1 MVENFLVANLK
12 KNKSIN
18 DYKNLLLNG
27 ESPWIAIGD
36 SHTARS
42 LINSST
48 IDNLGYAAD
57 NLDSM
62 LSKSLFRINRLK
74 PKGII
79 LQATPHIFSFNRLS
93 DNQKQKTDY
102 LIAKNT
108 YIFEF
113 LNPLNR
119 PYLINH
125 LKLIFKNKFL
135 IKYKEKNEEKIKK
148 NWLLKSPQTKN
159 YETST
164 RVQLHTPILEFK
176 DHLSLRQY
184 KKMIKSFIKQDI
196 KVCLVRYPVSKFYL
210 NKTKFIRVFSEV
222 NTTLKEIANN
232 NNLNFLD
239 LSDNLDEKHFSDTD
253 HILPDSK
260 YLVTELIKKGCKIN
274 D

>member
-1 MVENFLVANLK
+1 MVENFLVANLEK
-12 KNKSIN
+12 DKSIN

-27 ESPWIAIGD
+27 KSPWIALGD
-36 SHTARS
+36 SHTANS

-48 IDNLGYAAD
+48 INNLGYASD

-62 LSKSLFRINRLK
+62 LSKSLFRIKRLK

-79 LQATPHIFSFNRLS
+79 LQATPHIFSFYRLS

-102 LIAKNT
+102 FITKKK

-119 PYLINH
+119 PYLINYI
-125 LKLIFKNKFL
+125 KLIFKNNFL
-135 IKYKEKNEEKIKK
+135 IKYKEKKVEKIEKK
-148 NWLLKSPQTKN
+148 WLQKSLQTKN
-159 YETST
+159 YETSI
-164 RVQLHTPILEFK
+164 RVQLHMPILEFK

-184 KKMIKSFIKQDI
+184 KHMVQSFIKQDI
-196 KVCLVRYPVSKFYL
+196 RVCLVRYPVSKFYL
-210 NKTKFIRVFSEV
+210 NKIKFIRVFSEV
-222 NTTLKEIANN
+222 DITLKEIANN

-239 LSDNLDEKHFSDTD
+239 LSNKLDEKHFSDTD
-253 HILPDSK
+253 HILPDSQ

-274 D
+274 G